1 MNTIENYGWN
11 TYFHNY
17 YTEHKTNDTE
27 AGRVISIQGFKH
39 TLITRKGETEA
50 ELSGKIL
57 YGTETEELPRVGDW
71 VFFIRYDNAGY
82 IIEVM
87 PRMNELSRRS
97 PGTKTEKQ
105 VLAANI
111 DYALIVQGLDRD
123 FNIMRL
129 ERYLVQIS
137 ACNIQPVI
145 VLNKTD
151 LTDVPEKY
159 KREVEKLGRDCPV
172 YLCSTYSK
180 NGITELKE
188 KVLKANKTYILVG
201 SSGAGKS
208 SLLNSLMDNRERATG
223 SLSGSTGKG
232 RHITTSRDLFRLPD
246 GSLVIDTPGMREF
259 GIVFDE
265 EHSAGGLFPIIEKL
279 AKDCRFAD
287 CRHLNEEGCAVI
299 EAYKMGTLE
308 PKVYESYLKLIKE
321 QKHFEINAED
331 KKRMG
336 KHFGK
341 MVREVREY
349 RKKYKY

>member
-1 MNTIENYGWN
+1 
-11 TYFHNY
+11 
-17 YTEHKTNDTE
+17 
-27 AGRVISIQGFKH
+27 
-39 TLITRKGETEA
+39 
-50 ELSGKIL
+50 
-57 YGTETEELPRVGDW
+57 
-71 VFFIRYDNAGY
+71 
-82 IIEVM
+82 M

-129 ERYLVQIS
+129 ERYLVQIT

-151 LTDVPEKY
+151 LTDDPEKY
-159 KREVEKLGRDCPV
+159 ILEVKKLGRDCPV

-188 KVLKANKTYILVG
+188 KVLMTNKTYILVG

-208 SLLNSLMDNRERATG
+208 SLLNSLMDNSERPTG

-246 GSLVIDTPGMREF
+246 GSLVIDSPGMREF

-265 EHSAGGLFPIIEKL
+265 DHFAGGLFPLIEKL

-287 CRHLNEEGCAVI
+287 CLHLNEEGCAVI
-299 EAYKMGTLE
+299 EAYEMGTLE
-308 PKVYESYLKLIKE
+308 SQVYESYLKLIKE

-331 KKRMG
+331 RKRMG
-336 KHFGK
+336 KRFGK
-341 MVREVREY
+341 MVREARDY